1 MESFLRDVRFAWRQL
16 VKSPGFSAVVILVL
30 ATGIGATTATF
41 SVVDALLLRP
51 LPHRAPERLIAMQG
65 RSPLGDPQRLSPA
78 DFRSLR
84 DGATCFESLAA
95 ATSVAFNLLEGDTP
109 ARIWS
114 FKVTPNFFEV
124 LDGKP
129 LLGRTFVNGEGA
141 RGADKVAVLSHAL
154 WQRSFGSDTRI
165 VGRRVD
171 LSGEPYTVI
180 GVMPKDYVDGAFADV
195 WVASNHDDPAEARDQ
210 RYLVTVGRLKAG
222 VSVAAASAEV
232 AAVAQRLAVEFP
244 TTNAGVGA
252 RVAPFREVLT
262 RDVGPTALM
271 VLVAIAVLLLIACAN
286 VATLLL
292 ARGTSRQT
300 EIAVR
305 AALGASPGRVVRQLL
320 TESAVLALLA
330 GALGLLLASWG
341 VDFLVAGLAPNV
353 SYARLAGVDARAF
366 AFTAAVSLVTA
377 LGVGM
382 IPAIEASR
390 RDLQTS
396 LKEGGARA
404 TASGRQGLAR
414 GALVVAE
421 IALSLALCAGAGVL
435 AKRVMNLAGTDP
447 GLDPRGVSVF
457 MVELSAPRYEAPEA
471 QQRFAEQALAKIGA
485 LPGVTSLAAVN
496 NVPMSFGFSRNH
508 HVETEGR
515 PPWPAGGA
523 PDVEFRYASPEYL
536 TTLGIPLREGRFVE
550 DRDQAASI
558 PVAVVSETMA
568 RRFWPG
574 ESPIG
579 KRIRKDEDPGWF
591 EIVGVIGDV
600 RSFGLDSEPGP
611 EAVFSLA
618 QHPLD
623 WMSFA
628 VHSSGPPV
636 ALRGAVR
643 SAMRDVDPQQPIA
656 DVRVGGR
663 VFTTLDEMIAF
674 TLAPFRFSAILL
686 QLAAAGALLLSA
698 VGAFGVTAYSVG
710 RRTREIGIRIALGA
724 RPADVVRL
732 VLKQSAAL
740 ILLGAGLGLPCAIL
754 ATRALGALVDGLS
767 PADPGLLAAAAAL
780 LVATTLL
787 ASYLAARRAT
797 RVSPM
802 LALRAD

>member
-16 VKSPGFSAVVILVL
+16 VKSPGFSAIVILVL

-51 LPHRAPERLIAMQG
+51 LPHRAPERIVAVQG
-65 RSPLGDPQRLSPA
+65 RSALGEPQRLSPP
-78 DFRSLR
+78 DYRSLR
-84 DGATCFESLAA
+84 DSATCFESLAA

-109 ARIWS
+109 TRIWS
-114 FKVTPNFFEV
+114 FQVTPNFFEV
-124 LDGKP
+124 LDGRP
-129 LLGRTFVNGEGA
+129 LLGRTFARGEGA
-141 RGADKVAVLSHAL
+141 RGANRTAVIGYRL
-154 WQRSFGSDTRI
+154 WQGSFGSNPNI
-165 VGRRVD
+165 VGRRIN

-180 GVMPKDYVDGAFADV
+180 GVMPKDYVDGAFADL
-195 WVASNHDDPAEARDQ
+195 WVPSDYDDPTEGRDQ
-210 RYLVTVGRLKAG
+210 RYLGNVGRLKAG

-232 AAVAQRLAVEFP
+232 AAIAQRLSVEFP
-244 TTNAGVGA
+244 PTNAGVGA
-252 RVAPFREVLT
+252 RVAPFRELLT
-262 RDVGPTALM
+262 RDVAPAALM

-292 ARGTSRQT
+292 ARGASRQT

-305 AALGASPGRVVRQLL
+305 AALGATPGRIVRQLL

-377 LGVGM
+377 LGFGL

-404 TASGRQGLAR
+404 TASGRQGRAR
-414 GALVVAE
+414 GALIVAE

-435 AKRVMNLAGTDP
+435 AKRVRLLAGADP
-447 GLDPRGVSVF
+447 GLDPHGVSVF
-457 MVELSAPRYEAPEA
+457 MVELSSARYRSPEA
-471 QQRFAEQALAKIGA
+471 QQRFAEQALATIRA
-485 LPGVTSLAAVN
+485 VPGVTSLAAVN
-496 NVPMSFGFSRNH
+496 NVPMSFSWSRNH

-523 PDVEFRYASPEYL
+523 PDVEFRTASPEYL
-536 TTLGIPLREGRFVE
+536 ATLGIPLREGRFFE

-579 KRIRKDEDPGWF
+579 KRIQADDDSRRF

-600 RSFGLDSEPGP
+600 RNFGLDREPGP
-611 EAVFSLA
+611 EALFPLA
-618 QHPLD
+618 QRPLD
-623 WMSFA
+623 WLSFA
-628 VHSSGPPV
+628 VRSSGSPV
-636 ALRGAVR
+636 VLRGAVR
-643 SAMRDVDPQQPIA
+643 AAMRDVDPQQPIA
-656 DVRVGGR
+656 DVRAGKQ
-663 VFTTLDEMIAF
+663 VFSTLDEMIAS

-686 QLAAAGALLLSA
+686 ELAAAGALLLSA
-698 VGAFGVTAYSVG
+698 VGVFGVTAYSVG
-710 RRTREIGIRIALGA
+710 RRTREIGVRIALGA

-740 ILLGAGLGLPCAIL
+740 VLLGAAIGLPCAIF
-754 ATRALGALVDGLS
+754 ATRALGALVDGVL

-787 ASYLAARRAT
+787 ASYVAARRAT

>member
-1 MESFLRDVRFAWRQL
+1 
-16 VKSPGFSAVVILVL
+16 
-30 ATGIGATTATF
+30 
-41 SVVDALLLRP
+41 
-51 LPHRAPERLIAMQG
+51 
-65 RSPLGDPQRLSPA
+65 
-78 DFRSLR
+78 
-84 DGATCFESLAA
+84 
-95 ATSVAFNLLEGDTP
+95 
-109 ARIWS
+109 
-114 FKVTPNFFEV
+114 
-124 LDGKP
+124 
-129 LLGRTFVNGEGA
+129 
-141 RGADKVAVLSHAL
+141 
-154 WQRSFGSDTRI
+154 
-165 VGRRVD
+165 
-171 LSGEPYTVI
+171 
-180 GVMPKDYVDGAFADV
+180 
-195 WVASNHDDPAEARDQ
+195 
-210 RYLVTVGRLKAG
+210 
-222 VSVAAASAEV
+222 
-232 AAVAQRLAVEFP
+232 
-244 TTNAGVGA
+244 
-252 RVAPFREVLT
+252 
-262 RDVGPTALM
+262 M

-292 ARGTSRQT
+292 ARGASRQT

-305 AALGASPGRVVRQLL
+305 AALGATPGRIVRQLL

-377 LGVGM
+377 LGFGL

-404 TASGRQGLAR
+404 TASGRQGRAR
-414 GALVVAE
+414 GALIVAE

-435 AKRVMNLAGTDP
+435 AKRVRLLAGADP
-447 GLDPRGVSVF
+447 GLDPHGVSVF
-457 MVELSAPRYEAPEA
+457 MVELSSARYRSPEA
-471 QQRFAEQALAKIGA
+471 QQRFAEQALATIRA
-485 LPGVTSLAAVN
+485 VPGVTSLAAVN
-496 NVPMSFGFSRNH
+496 NVPMSFSWSRNH

-523 PDVEFRYASPEYL
+523 PDVEFRTASPEYL
-536 TTLGIPLREGRFVE
+536 ATLGIPLREGRFFE

-579 KRIRKDEDPGWF
+579 KRIQADDDSRRF

-600 RSFGLDSEPGP
+600 RNFGLDREPGP
-611 EAVFSLA
+611 EALFPLA
-618 QHPLD
+618 QRPLD
-623 WMSFA
+623 WLSFA
-628 VHSSGPPV
+628 VRSSGSPV
-636 ALRGAVR
+636 VLRGAVR
-643 SAMRDVDPQQPIA
+643 AAMRDVDPQQPIA
-656 DVRVGGR
+656 DVRAGKQ
-663 VFTTLDEMIAF
+663 VFSTLDEMIAS

-686 QLAAAGALLLSA
+686 ELAAAGALLLSA
-698 VGAFGVTAYSVG
+698 VGVFGVTAYSVG
-710 RRTREIGIRIALGA
+710 RRTREIGVRIALGA

-740 ILLGAGLGLPCAIL
+740 VLLGAAIGLPCAIF
-754 ATRALGALVDGLS
+754 ATRALGALVDGVL

-787 ASYLAARRAT
+787 ASYVAARRAT

>member
-1 MESFLRDVRFAWRQL
+1 MENFLRDIRFAWRQL
-16 VKSPGFSAVVILVL
+16 VKSPAFSAVVILVL
-30 ATGIGATTATF
+30 AVGIGATTATF

-51 LPHRAPERLIAMQG
+51 LPHRASERIVAVQG
-65 RSPLGDPQRLSPA
+65 SSPLGEPQRLSPP

-84 DGATCFESLAA
+84 DGATCFESLLA
-95 ATSVAFNLLEGDTP
+95 ATSVAYNLLEGDTP
-109 ARIWS
+109 TRIWS
-114 FKVTPNFFEV
+114 FQVTPNFFEV
-124 LDGKP
+124 LDGK
-129 LLGRTFVNGEGA
+129 LFLGRTFAKGEGA
-141 RGADKVAVLSHAL
+141 RGANRVAIITHRF
-154 WQRSFGSDTRI
+154 WQGTFGSDPHI
-165 VGRRVD
+165 VGRHIN
-171 LSGEPYTVI
+171 LSGEPFTVI
-180 GVMPKDYVDGAFADV
+180 GVLAKDYVDGGFADL
-195 WVASNHDDPAEARDQ
+195 WTSSDYDDPADGRDQ
-210 RYLVTVGRLKAG
+210 RYLMSVGRLKAG

-232 AAVAQRLAVEFP
+232 AAIAQRLAVEFP

-252 RVAPFREVLT
+252 RVDLRRDLMM
-262 RDVGPTALM
+262 RDVGPMALT

-292 ARGTSRQT
+292 ARGASRQT

-305 AALGASPGRVVRQLL
+305 AALGATPGRVVRQLL
-320 TESAVLALLA
+320 TESAVLALIA

-341 VDFLVAGLAPNV
+341 VDFLAQGLAPNV

-366 AFTAAVSLVTA
+366 AFTAGVSLVTA
-377 LGVGM
+377 LGVGL

-414 GALVVAE
+414 GALIVAE

-435 AKRVMNLAGTDP
+435 ATRVRLLAGTDP

-457 MVELSAPRYEAPEA
+457 MVDLSSPRYKSTDA
-471 QQRFAEQALAKIGA
+471 QQRFAEQGLAKIRA
-485 LPGVTSLAAVN
+485 LPGVTSLAAVA
-496 NVPMSFGFSRNH
+496 NVPMSFSWSLGHR
-508 HVETEGR
+508 VETEGR
-515 PPWPAGGA
+515 PPWPVGGA
-523 PDVEFRYASPEYL
+523 PDVEFRTASPDYL
-536 TTLGIPLREGRFVE
+536 TTLGIPLREGRFFE

-558 PVAVVSETMA
+558 PVTVVSETLA

-579 KRIRKDEDPGWF
+579 KRIRADDDPRRF
-591 EIVGVIGDV
+591 EIIGVIGDV
-600 RSFGLDSEPGP
+600 RSLGLDHEPGP
-611 EAVFSLA
+611 EVLFPLA
-618 QHPLD
+618 QRPQSWL
-623 WMSFA
+623 SFA
-628 VHSSGPPV
+628 VRSSGSPA
-636 ALRGAVR
+636 ALRVAVR
-643 SAMRDVDPQQPIA
+643 AAMRDVDPQQPIA
-656 DVRVGGR
+656 DVRAGAR
-663 VFTTLDEMIAF
+663 VFTTLDEMIAA
-674 TLAPFRFSAILL
+674 TLSAVRFSANLL
-686 QLAAAGALLLSA
+686 ELAAAGALLLSA

-710 RRTREIGIRIALGA
+710 RRTREIGVRIALGA

-740 ILLGAGLGLPCAIL
+740 VLPGAVIGVPCAIF
-754 ATRALGALVDGLS
+754 ATRALGALVEGVL
-767 PADPGLLAAAAAL
+767 PADPGLLAAATAL

-797 RVSPM
+797 RISPM

>member
-1 MESFLRDVRFAWRQL
+1 MESFFRDVRFAWRQL
-16 VKSPGFSAVVILVL
+16 VKSPGFSAIVILVL
-30 ATGIGATTATF
+30 AAGIGATTATF

-51 LPHRAPERLIAMQG
+51 LPHRASERIIAVEG
-65 RSPLGDPQRLSPA
+65 ISPLGERQRLSPP

-95 ATSVAFNLLEGDTP
+95 ATSVAYNLLEGDTP
-109 ARIWS
+109 TRIWS
-114 FKVTPNFFEV
+114 FQVTPNFFEV
-124 LDGKP
+124 LDGK
-129 LLGRTFVNGEGA
+129 LVLGRTFAKGEGA
-141 RGADKVAVLSHAL
+141 RGANRVAVIGHRF
-154 WQRSFGSDTRI
+154 WQGTFGSDPNI
-165 VGRRVD
+165 VGRRIN
-171 LSGEPYTVI
+171 LSGELFTVI
-180 GVMPKDYVDGAFADV
+180 GVLARDYADGGFAELYTPSDYG
-195 WVASNHDDPAEARDQ
+195 DPAEGRDQ
-210 RYLVTVGRLKAG
+210 RYLMSVGRLEAG

-232 AAVAQRLAVEFP
+232 AAIAQRLSVEFP
-244 TTNAGVGA
+244 ATNAGVGA
-252 RVAPFREVLT
+252 RVESRRALLM
-262 RDVGPTALM
+262 RDVGPMALT

-292 ARGTSRQT
+292 ARGTARQT

-305 AALGASPGRVVRQLL
+305 AALGATPGRVVRQLL
-320 TESAVLALLA
+320 TESAVLALIA

-341 VDFLVAGLAPNV
+341 VDFLAQGLAPNL

-377 LGVGM
+377 LGVGL

-414 GALVVAE
+414 NALVVAE

-435 AKRVMNLAGTDP
+435 ATRVRHLAGIDP
-447 GLDPRGVSVF
+447 GLDPHGVSVF
-457 MVELSAPRYEAPEA
+457 MVELSDPRCKSPEA
-471 QQRFAEQALAKIGA
+471 QQRFAEQGLATIRA

-496 NVPMSFGFSRNH
+496 NVPMSFGWSLGH

-515 PPWPAGGA
+515 PPWPVGGA
-523 PDVEFRYASPEYL
+523 PDVEVRYASPGYL
-536 TTLGIPLREGRFVE
+536 TTLGIPLREGRFIE

-579 KRIRKDEDPGWF
+579 KRIQKDEDPRRF

-600 RSFGLDSEPGP
+600 RNAGLDSEPGP
-611 EAVFSLA
+611 EALFPLA
-618 QHPLD
+618 QNPRGWL
-623 WMSFA
+623 SFA
-628 VHSSGPPV
+628 VRSSGSPT
-636 ALRGAVR
+636 ALRTAVR
-643 SAMRDVDPQQPIA
+643 AAMRDVDPQQPIA
-656 DVRVGGR
+656 DVRNGAW

-686 QLAAAGALLLSA
+686 ELAAAGALLLSA

-710 RRTREIGIRIALGA
+710 RRTHEIGIRIALGA

-740 ILLGAGLGLPCAIL
+740 ILLGAVIGVPCAL
-754 ATRALGALVDGLS
+754 FATRALGALVEGVR
-767 PADPGLLAAAAAL
+767 PADPGLLAAATAL

-787 ASYLAARRAT
+787 AGYLAARRAT

-802 LALRAD
+802 LALRSD

>member
-1 MESFLRDVRFAWRQL
+1 MESLLRDVRFAWRQL

-51 LPHRAPERLIAMQG
+51 LPHRAPERIVVVQG
-65 RSPLGDPQRLSPA
+65 RSARGEPQRLSPP
-78 DFRSLR
+78 DFRALR
-84 DGATCFESLAA
+84 DGATSFESLAA

-109 ARIWS
+109 ERIWS
-114 FKVTPNFFEV
+114 FQVTPNYFEV
-124 LDGKP
+124 FDGKP
-129 LLGRTFVNGEGA
+129 LLGRTFARGEGA
-141 RGADKVAVLSHAL
+141 RGAARTAVLSHGL
-154 WQRSFGSDTRI
+154 WQRSFGSDPSI
-165 VGRRVD
+165 VGRRID

-180 GVMPKDYVDGAFADV
+180 GVMPKDYSDGGFADL
-195 WVASNHDDPAEARDQ
+195 WTPSDHDDPAQGRDQ
-210 RYLVTVGRLKAG
+210 RYLMNIGRLKAG

-232 AAVAQRLAVEFP
+232 AAIARRLSVEFP

-252 RVAPFREVLT
+252 RVDPFRELLT
-262 RDVGPTALM
+262 RDVAPAALM

-305 AALGASPGRVVRQLL
+305 AALGATPGRVVRQLL

-341 VDFLVAGLAPNV
+341 VDFLAAGLAPNV

-366 AFTAAVSLVTA
+366 GFTAAVSLVTA
-377 LGVGM
+377 LGFGL

-414 GALVVAE
+414 GALIVAE

-435 AKRVMNLAGTDP
+435 AKSVLRLAGTEP
-447 GLDPRGVSVF
+447 GLDPHGVSVF
-457 MVELSAPRYEAPEA
+457 MVELSSPRYKSPEA
-471 QQRFAEQALAKIGA
+471 QQRFAEQALAKIRA

-496 NVPMSFGFSRNH
+496 TVPMSFSWSLNH

-536 TTLGIPLREGRFVE
+536 ATLGIPLREGRFFE

-579 KRIRKDEDPGWF
+579 KRIQADDDPRRF

-600 RSFGLDSEPGP
+600 RSLGLDHEPGP
-611 EAVFSLA
+611 EALFPLA
-618 QHPLD
+618 QHPSD

-628 VHSSGPPV
+628 VRSSGSPA

-643 SAMRDVDPQQPIA
+643 AAMRDVDPQQPIA
-656 DVRVGGR
+656 DVRNGAR
-663 VFTTLDEMIAF
+663 VFTTLDEMIAW
-674 TLAPFRFSAILL
+674 TLSARRFSAILL
-686 QLAAAGALLLSA
+686 EVAAAGALLLSA

-710 RRTREIGIRIALGA
+710 RRTHEIGIRVALGA

-740 ILLGAGLGLPCAIL
+740 VLLGAIIGLPCAIF
-754 ATRALGALVDGLS
+754 ATRALGAFVDGVM

-802 LALRAD
+802 LALRGD